1 MRTACDAFMN
11 LKAAETEAE
20 RMEVSDK
27 PYLALMGTL
36 IWALLTRPDVAH
48 HVCFLCQFMANPT
61 TECYSA
67 ALTILSYL
75 YSTRKLGLRYRRSK
89 GPVRLSLYA
98 DSSYG
103 RSAKPIYGFVI
114 FANGTPIAWASR
126 KMKIVPLSSCEAE
139 IYGCME
145 VCRCAMWIRL
155 LLGEVLTTTPEL
167 PMVCHTDNEAAKAT
181 IEKLGVTARTKHYDT
196 WMQYCRELITQLKI
210 TMQWI
215 PTTDMIADIFTKC
228 LDKTTFLKF
237 RDQLM
242 TEV

>member
-1 MRTACDAFMN
+1 M
-11 LKAAETEAE
+11 
-20 RMEVSDK
+20 
-27 PYLALMGTL
+27 
-36 IWALLTRPDVAH
+36 
-48 HVCFLCQFMANPT
+48 
-61 TECYSA
+61 
-67 ALTILSYL
+67 
-75 YSTRKLGLRYRRSK
+75 RYRRSK

-103 RSAKPIYGFVI
+103 RSPKPIYGFVI

>member
-1 MRTACDAFMN
+1 MRRHGSGVAVS
-11 LKAAETEAE
+11 KARSGSSPGSATGW
-20 RMEVSDK
+20 S
-27 PYLALMGTL
+27 GCG
-36 IWALLTRPDVAH
+36 
-48 HVCFLCQFMANPT
+48 CFA
-61 TECYSA
+61 
-67 ALTILSYL
+67 
-75 YSTRKLGLRYRRSK
+75 K
-89 GPVRLSLYA
+89 RL

-103 RSAKPIYGFVI
+103 RSPKPIYGFVI

-196 WMQYCRELITQLKI
+196 WMHYCRELITQLKI
-210 TMQWI
+210 TMHGSQRQ
-215 PTTDMIADIFTKC
+215 T
-228 LDKTTFLKF
+228 
-237 RDQLM
+237 
-242 TEV
+242 